1 MQAAVIEV
9 KFRVRISVAE
19 VKQWI
24 RGADIRHYVLEAK
37 VRQCIF
43 EMEVIK

>member
-1 MQAAVIEV
+1 MQAAVNEV

-24 RGADIRHYVLEAK
+24 RGADISESQTMY
-37 VRQCIF
+37 F
-43 EMEVIK
+43 